1 MSRVGILGGTFNPPH
16 VGHLICA
23 QEALTQLGLDRVV
36 LMPVFAPPHKDVAND
51 PGPDVRLKLCVL
63 ATEDDPQLE
72 VSDIEIEREGT
83 SYTVDT
89 LRELHETAP
98 DDELTLIVG
107 ADVAQALPDWHE
119 PEEVLSLARIAV
131 TERGGVGHA
140 DVLKGM
146 GSLADSGQIDFFE
159 MMRIDVSSSAIR
171 QRLSHDEPVR
181 YLLTD
186 PVREEI
192 ERRGWYT

>member
-1 MSRVGILGGTFNPPH
+1 MNRVGILGGTFNPPH
-16 VGHLICA
+16 VGHLLCA

-36 LMPVFAPPHKDVAND
+36 LMPVYEPPHKDIPND

-63 ATEDDPQLE
+63 ATEDDPRLD
-72 VSDIEIEREGT
+72 VSDIEIAREGT

-89 LRELHETAP
+89 LRELRETAP
-98 DDELTLIVG
+98 DDDLTVILG
-107 ADVAQALPDWHE
+107 ADVAKGLQSWRE

-131 TERGGVGHA
+131 TERAGEGHS
-140 DVLKGM
+140 DVIEGL
-146 GSLADSGQIDFFE
+146 GSLADSGEIDFFE
-159 MMRIDVSSSAIR
+159 MPRVDVSSSSIR
-171 QRLSHDEPVR
+171 ERLSHDEPVR

>member
-23 QEALTQLGLDRVV
+23 QEAMMQLGLDRVV
-36 LMPVFAPPHKDVAND
+36 LMPVFEPPHKEIEHD
-51 PGPDVRLKLCVL
+51 PGADVRLKLCIL
-63 ATEDDPQLE
+63 ATDDDPRLD

-107 ADVAQALPDWHE
+107 ADVAKALPDWHE

-131 TERGGVGHA
+131 TQRGDDGHTA
-140 DVLKGM
+140 VLEGM
-146 GSLADSGQIDFFE
+146 GELADSGQIDFFE
-159 MMRIDVSSSAIR
+159 MQRVDISSTAIR
-171 QRLSHDEPVR
+171 QRISHDEPIR
-181 YLLTD
+181 YLVTD

>member
-1 MSRVGILGGTFNPPH
+1 MNRVGILGGTFNPPH
-16 VGHLICA
+16 VGHLLCA

-36 LMPVFAPPHKDVAND
+36 LMPVHEPPHKEIAND

-63 ATEDDPQLE
+63 ATEDDPRLD
-72 VSDIEIEREGT
+72 VSDIEIAREGT

-98 DDELTLIVG
+98 DDELTVILG
-107 ADVAQALPDWHE
+107 ADVARGLPSWRE

-131 TERGGVGHA
+131 TERDGVGHA
-140 DVLKGM
+140 DVIAGM

-159 MMRIDVSSSAIR
+159 MMRVDVSSSAIR

>member
-1 MSRVGILGGTFNPPH
+1 MARVGILGGTFNPPH

-23 QEALTQLGLDRVV
+23 QEALVQLGLDRVV
-36 LMPVFAPPHKDVAND
+36 LMPVFEPPHKEIAND
-51 PGPDVRLKLCVL
+51 PGADVRLKLCVL
-63 ATEDDPQLE
+63 ATEDDDRID

-83 SYTVDT
+83 SFTVDT
-89 LRELHETAP
+89 LRELRETAP
-98 DDELTLIVG
+98 ENDLTLIVG
-107 ADVAQALPDWHE
+107 ADVAQGLSSWKE

-131 TERGGVGHA
+131 TERAGVGHKSVIEA
-140 DVLKGM
+140 M
-146 GSLADSGQIDFFE
+146 GALAASGQVDFFE
-159 MMRIDVSSSAIR
+159 MPRMDVSSSAVR

>member
-1 MSRVGILGGTFNPPH
+1 M
-16 VGHLICA
+16 
-23 QEALTQLGLDRVV
+23 QLGLDRVV
-36 LMPVFAPPHKDVAND
+36 LMPVFEPPHKEIAND
-51 PGPDVRLKLCVL
+51 PGADVRLKLCVL
-63 ATEDDPQLE
+63 ATEDDDRID

-98 DDELTLIVG
+98 EDELTLIVG
-107 ADVAQALPDWHE
+107 ADVARALPSWRE

-131 TERGGVGHA
+131 TEREGVGHI
-140 DVLKGM
+140 DVTAGM
-146 GSLADSGQIDFFE
+146 GALADSGRIDFFE
-159 MMRIDVSSSAIR
+159 MPRMDVSSSEIR